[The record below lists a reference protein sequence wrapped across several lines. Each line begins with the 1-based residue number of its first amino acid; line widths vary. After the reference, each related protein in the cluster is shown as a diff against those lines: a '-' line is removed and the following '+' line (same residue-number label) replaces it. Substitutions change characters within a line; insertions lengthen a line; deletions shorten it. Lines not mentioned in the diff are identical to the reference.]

1 MEENKTNLPE
11 TAPNADNAQVDN
23 AQVTESVNVENNTA
37 SMVNVG
43 ADVNTAHS
51 QEMADVIASINN
63 DLEEPQPGLTQE
75 EINEKKKQQ
84 AIEAR
89 TQASRKKTLGDNASR
104 VASNGLSRV
113 AIAGGIA
120 AVILGGSALLYF
132 TGNDEQ
138 VQADMAG
145 SVDLPKANVSG
156 NATLTKEQ
164 AEFER
169 RNQQA
174 QASNAE
180 QNGETYIPSVIV
192 ERDADQQYLVG
203 DGVVPGVKVE
213 VDANG
218 RPVNPN
224 NFAADFDPA
233 LAQNG
238 GATTSASDG
247 SRGEPINNFQNGS
260 GQQQAYG
267 GSSQQ
272 ANGGQQAQVVP
283 KTPTVPQ
290 DKYAGNI
297 SALEAAGKNVEDW
310 QNGIA
315 DYWLNKAAQTEEVAQ
330 TAFTE
335 QLNNLL
341 SSKPKRDQASVG
353 NSNRHVQYNYTVRDK
368 EGKKGS
374 GSSSNANTS
383 NQYYQNTNSN
393 GSYAVS
399 ANDSKKVLIRAG
411 TTYVTQLVSEVNT
424 DEGAE
429 VLARITSG
437 PYKDAQLIGSVRQ
450 ANKNIQ
456 FVFTRLIPKKGSE
469 LKIEAIAREIGTNKM
484 GMADDIQTHTF
495 KRYAGMLLSSG
506 MQGYGE
512 AWSDIG
518 TTVNNANGAT
528 IQVKTKPDDKE
539 IAGRIVGQMGE
550 SASQDIIKRTNQPT
564 TYITYSGKVFNL
576 YFNQNVTEETNK

>member
-1 MEENKTNLPE
+1 MEGNKTNLPE
-11 TAPNADNAQVDN
+11 TAPNADNAQV
-23 AQVTESVNVENNTA
+23 TENVNIENQTA
-37 SMVNVG
+37 SPVDVG
-43 ADVNTAHS
+43 TDVNTAHA
-51 QEMADVIASINN
+51 QEMADVLASINN
-63 DLEEPQPGLTQE
+63 DLDEPQQGLTQE
-75 EINEKKKQQ
+75 EIDEKKKQQ

-89 TQASRKKTLGDNASR
+89 TQAFRKKTLGDNASR
-104 VASNGLSRV
+104 VASNGISRV

-120 AVILGGSALLYF
+120 AVVLGGGALLYF
-132 TGNDEQ
+132 SGNDEQ

-145 SVDLPKANVSG
+145 AVDLPKANVAG

-213 VDANG
+213 VDASG

-233 LAQNG
+233 LAHNG
-238 GATTSASDG
+238 GATTAASDG
-247 SRGEPINNFQNGS
+247 SRGEPINNFQNGN

-267 GSSQQ
+267 NNQQ
-272 ANGGQQAQVVP
+272 ANGGQQAQAVP

-315 DYWLNKAAQTEEVAQ
+315 DYWLKKAAQTEEVAQ

-353 NSNRHVQYNYTVRDK
+353 NSNRHVQYSYAVRDK
-368 EGKKGS
+368 EGKNGS
-374 GSSSNANTS
+374 GSPSNGKYS
-383 NQYYQNTNSN
+383 NQTEHYHNTNSSN
-393 GSYAVS
+393 GSYGVS
-399 ANDSKKVLIRAG
+399 ASDSKKVLIRAG
-411 TTYVTQLVSEVNT
+411 TSYVTQLVSEVNT

-429 VLARITSG
+429 VLARIASG
-437 PYKDAQLIGSVRQ
+437 PYKDAQLIGTVRQ

-456 FVFTRLIPKKGSE
+456 FVFTRLIPKKGNE

-495 KRYAGMLLSSG
+495 KRYAGMVLASG

-512 AWSDIG
+512 AWSEIG
-518 TTVNNANGAT
+518 TTVNTANGST
-528 IQVKTKPDDKE
+528 VQVKTKPDDKE

-550 SASQDIIKRTNQPT
+550 SVSQDIMKRTNQPT

-576 YFNQNVTEETNK
+576 YFNQNVTEEANQ